1 MTMVMDGKLVANR
14 VLDEVRSQVEAA
26 AAEGRRPPRLVVV
39 RVGDD
44 PASEVYVR
52 GKRRSARR
60 VGITAEERWLPATA
74 SQAEVERQVAGL
86 AADREVD
93 GILVQLPLPGGL
105 DPEAVLAQIPAEKD
119 VDGLTEPNL
128 GALVAGRPRFAPCTP
143 RGVMR
148 LLEHYQ
154 VPLAGRRAVVVGR
167 SRLVGL
173 PTALLLN
180 QANASVTVVHRSTP
194 EPWAVAREADVL
206 VVAAGHAG
214 LVDETWV
221 KPGAAVVD
229 VGIHRLPAGLVGD
242 VRFDAVSERAGL
254 ITPVPGGVGP
264 LTVAM
269 LLDNTVLAHRRRME
283 KA

>member
-1 MTMVMDGKLVANR
+1 MDGKLVADL
-14 VLDEVRSQVEAA
+14 VLGTVKREVEALIA
-26 AAEGRRPPRLVVV
+26 AGKPPPRLVVV

-52 GKRRSARR
+52 GKRRSAAR
-60 VGITAEERWLPATA
+60 VGITAEERWLPAST
-74 SQAEVERQVAGL
+74 SQNDVERTVAQL
-86 AADREVD
+86 AGDAAVD
-93 GILVQLPLPGGL
+93 GILVQLPLPAGL
-105 DPEAVLAQIPAEKD
+105 DAEAVLTRIPADKD

-128 GALVAGRPRFAPCTP
+128 GALVGGRPRFAPCTP

-180 QANASVTVVHRSTP
+180 QANATVTVVHRSTA
-194 EPWAVAREADVL
+194 EPWTIAREADVL
-206 VVAAGHAG
+206 VVAAGQAG
-214 LVDETWV
+214 LVDERWV

-242 VRFDAVSERAGL
+242 VRFDTVHQKASL

-269 LLDNTVLAHRRRME
+269 LLDNTLQAYRRRAE
-283 KA
+283 AV